1 MFHHN
6 PIFGVGPRNFGE
18 HHFLTAH
25 NSYVLTLAEMG
36 LVGMFLFVCVLYLSI
51 KSLIVGLKQLA
62 GVPGTEVA
70 ETWGMTL
77 LASMAGIVFQI
88 NTLSF
93 AYHSVLWIF
102 FGLVGAWCSAV
113 RHHKPDFR
121 VKLSWRD
128 LAIIAAA
135 CVLYAFGILPLFLK
149 SKGYL

>member
-1 MFHHN
+1 M
-6 PIFGVGPRNFGE
+6 FGE

-36 LVGMFLFVCVLYLSI
+36 LPGMFLFVAVLYLSM
-51 KSLIVGLKQLA
+51 KSLIVGIKRL
-62 GVPGTEVA
+62 GDEPGTRA
-70 ETWGMTL
+70 AQIWGMTL

-113 RHHKPDFR
+113 RHHLPEFR
-121 VKLSWRD
+121 VKLTWRD
-128 LAIIAAA
+128 LAIIAIA
-135 CVLYAFGILPLFLK
+135 CVAYAFGILPLFLK
-149 SKGYL
+149 AKGFL